1 MRTYKMENKPE
12 KNISIPS
19 LDEIQRERKRI
30 RRGVYYR
37 QALRGTVSVLV
48 VVAAVAVLVATL
60 FLPILQIS
68 GDSMAPTLE
77 HDEIVVLL
85 KTKEFDRGD
94 LIGFYYQGKILLK
107 RVIALPEDEVVI
119 DGEGNVYVNEELL
132 EEPYVTDKSLGDC
145 DLEFPHSVP
154 GTGYFVLGDRRSN
167 SVDSRNSVVGA
178 IKREDIIGRVCVRVW
193 PLSRIG
199 LIF

>member
-1 MRTYKMENKPE
+1 MSNKPE
-12 KNISIPS
+12 NNISIPS
-19 LDEIQRERKRI
+19 LSEIQQERKRI
-30 RRGVYYR
+30 RRGAYYR

-48 VVAAVAVLVATL
+48 VVAAVAVLIATL

-68 GDSMAPTLE
+68 GDSMSPTLE
-77 HDEIVVLL
+77 HDEIVVLV

-119 DGEGNVYVNEELL
+119 DEEGNVYVNQELL
-132 EEPYVTDKSLGDC
+132 EEPYVTEKSLGDC
-145 DLEFPHSVP
+145 DLEFPHKVP

-178 IKREDIIGRVCVRVW
+178 VSQDDIIGRVCLRVW
-193 PLSRIG
+193 PLSRVG

>member
-1 MRTYKMENKPE
+1 MAKEPNKEVPV
-12 KNISIPS
+12 PS
-19 LDEIQRERKRI
+19 LAEIQRERKRI
-30 RRGVYYR
+30 RRKIYYR
-37 QALRGTVSVLV
+37 QSLRSTVSVLV
-48 VVAAVAVLVATL
+48 VVAAVAVLITTL

-68 GDSMAPTLE
+68 GDSMSPTLA
-77 HDEIVVLL
+77 HNEIVVLL
-85 KTKEFDRGD
+85 KTRDFQQGD

-119 DGEGNVYVNEELL
+119 DSDGNVYVNAQLL

-145 DLEFPHSVP
+145 DLEFPYKVP

-167 SVDSRNSVVGA
+167 SVDSRNSMVGTVSQD
-178 IKREDIIGRVCVRVW
+178 DIIGKVFLRVW
-193 PLSRIG
+193 PLDRLG

>member
-1 MRTYKMENKPE
+1 MKAKRK
-12 KNISIPS
+12 KNMPVPS
-19 LDEIQRERKRI
+19 LAEIPKERKRI
-30 RRGVYYR
+30 RRKMYYR
-37 QALRGTVSVLV
+37 QSLRSTVSVLV
-48 VVAAVAVLVATL
+48 VVAAVAVLVTTL

-68 GDSMAPTLE
+68 GDSMSPTLA
-77 HDEIVVLL
+77 HNEIVVLL
-85 KTKEFDRGD
+85 KTRDFQRGD

-119 DGEGNVYVNEELL
+119 DSDGNVYVNAQLL

-145 DLEFPHSVP
+145 DLEFPYKVP

-167 SVDSRNSVVGA
+167 SVDSRNSMVGTVSQD
-178 IKREDIIGRVCVRVW
+178 DIIGKVFLRVW
-193 PLSRIG
+193 PLDRLG